1 MERVSA
7 DRTLGL
13 EGGLGPRPGM
23 MVAALAGV
31 LGVTASARAG
41 TWTVTPSLSV
51 SAIYDDNLFF
61 NDARLGATG
70 LRAGPALIA
79 EYQGSARFRLLG
91 RAAVDSE
98 YFGDPQVSSWAARR
112 SAGLTARYR
121 LGAHTTASLSGD
133 YALSAYAAELV
144 PTVGVEY
151 GRRTA
156 ESLGTQV
163 ELEHRISSKIV
174 LRLGY
179 AMQALRL
186 EGAGPGPGS
195 QLSSDTELALQVAP
209 HTILRLQAGPNY
221 VTGSLGAHVAAN
233 VERTRPRTRLSVAY
247 ERGRTLVFDR
257 TLVVESYTARLSYRV
272 SPAINVSASPALF
285 RQWQFA
291 AEQRSWHIGGTV
303 WYRATSRLA
312 AFVNHGYVV
321 QDRGF
326 FINPL
331 TDRRGPPQL
340 SRNSLTA
347 GFIVGPHLR
356 EESRQ

>member
-1 MERVSA
+1 MWCYDFLPLAGCRIRSLQTTKGLAYAGDMERVSA

-133 YALSAYAAELV
+133 YALSAYAAEVLAELPEVTTVLPVGQARGLV
-144 PTVGVEY
+144 SAKLDGAAAGVLPVGALLSPPAVGPPFAGNRFCCAFLAAAAAFSSACLY
-151 GRRTA
+151 IAARRA
-156 ESLGTQV
+156 S
-163 ELEHRISSKIV
+163 ISSLARVAVRSCSYCLSKSATINTHIS
-174 LRLGY
+174 RFAFTRGSFE
-179 AMQALRL
+179 ALAEFL
-186 EGAGPGPGS
+186 ACICFSKACILASLAPI
-195 QLSSDTELALQVAP
+195 SSML
-209 HTILRLQAGPNY
+209 
-221 VTGSLGAHVAAN
+221 
-233 VERTRPRTRLSVAY
+233 
-247 ERGRTLVFDR
+247 
-257 TLVVESYTARLSYRV
+257 
-272 SPAINVSASPALF
+272 
-285 RQWQFA
+285 
-291 AEQRSWHIGGTV
+291 
-303 WYRATSRLA
+303 
-312 AFVNHGYVV
+312 
-321 QDRGF
+321 
-326 FINPL
+326 
-331 TDRRGPPQL
+331 
-340 SRNSLTA
+340 
-347 GFIVGPHLR
+347 
-356 EESRQ
+356 